1 MKNSPIK
8 TIFQVCLVLT
18 ALCLVR
24 SGAPVSAKET
34 RVLFLGDSLTAG
46 LGVKKEQ
53 AFPAVVGR
61 MLKQQG
67 WQDVTIINAGISGA
81 TTAGAVSRLN
91 RQLAAA
97 PHVLVLALGANDGLR
112 GLSLE
117 NMAVNLDD
125 TIALALENNL
135 CVVLAGMEIPPNY
148 GPEYTGQFRQTFRDL
163 AEKHGIVLIPFL
175 LEHVGG
181 EPDMNQADGI
191 HPNPAGHRQIAETV
205 LPYILGYL

>member
-18 ALCLVR
+18 ALCLVL

-34 RVLFLGDSLTAG
+34 RVLFLGDSITAG
-46 LGVKKEQ
+46 LGVEKEA
-53 AFPAVVGR
+53 AFPAVVDR

-67 WQDVTIINAGISGA
+67 MAHVTAINAGISGS
-81 TTAGAVSRLN
+81 TTASGLSRLKWH
-91 RQLAAA
+91 LKTA

-148 GPEYTGQFRQTFRDL
+148 GPEYTGQFRRTFRDL
-163 AEKHGIVLIPFL
+163 AEKHGISLIPFL
-175 LEHVGG
+175 LDNVGG
-181 EPDMNQADGI
+181 VADMNQVDGL
-191 HPNPAGHRQIAETV
+191 HPNPAGHRQIAATV
-205 LPYILGYL
+205 LPYIKECL